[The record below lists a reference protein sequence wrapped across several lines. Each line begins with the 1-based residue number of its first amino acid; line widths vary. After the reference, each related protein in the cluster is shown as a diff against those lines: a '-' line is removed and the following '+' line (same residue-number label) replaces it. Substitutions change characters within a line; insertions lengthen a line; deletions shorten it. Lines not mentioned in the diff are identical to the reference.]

1 MERIQLVAF
10 SLQETLIGLI
20 YIYAT
25 VRLLAAVYYERT
37 RRTMMQLLAVNVLCI
52 AMDAILI
59 GLEFSSNY
67 FGEAASKALIYSV
80 KLKLEFAVYSQLIG
94 ITKEILVEE
103 GDNGSQ
109 TGKSINTPADFFK
122 KPPNILAPLPV
133 PSEPTVHTHPEQIT
147 AEDKCAERPKLT
159 REWGSSKL
167 ELTANSLA
175 AALTTNGGRGGKSAR
190 NLMGEQ
196 RAPPPRGHEPVRP
209 SVNLDAD
216 GRSQADE
223 VPKEWSG
230 IYGA

>member
-1 MERIQLVAF
+1 MERVQLVAF
-10 SLQETLIGLI
+10 SLQEKVIGLI

-25 VRLLAAVYYERT
+25 VKLLTAVYYERT
-37 RRTMMQLLAVNVLCI
+37 RRTIGQLLAVNVLCI
-52 AMDAILI
+52 AMDAVLI
-59 GLEFSSNY
+59 GLEFSSKY
-67 FGEAASKALIYSV
+67 FGEAASKSLIYAI

-94 ITKEILVEE
+94 ITKDVLM
-103 GDNGSQ
+103 GDGNNGSQ

-122 KPPNILAPLPV
+122 MIPNILAPLPV

-147 AEDKCAERPKLT
+147 VEDKDAERPKLS
-159 REWGSSKL
+159 REWGSSQL
-167 ELTANSLA
+167 EMTANSLA

-216 GRSQADE
+216 GRSQAGE